1 MDVILNNILR
11 DPRYHDLLAIL
22 KGTKNG
28 IVYGAKLRF
37 SHALV
42 MSFLF
47 HNSKKGSRWPHIL
60 RSTKQHAKSLGLFV
74 FIYKSLLVLLKHA
87 AKLAGSATARSASL
101 SSVKNDVTS
110 NKNPLDAFIAGLVAG
125 YIVFGRPTKSAG
137 LNSINQQMVLYV
149 FSRVVL
155 GFANL
160 ALRHFLASKKVVNSS
175 AQRQRDY
182 LNSGFISNSTWAVFA
197 SLSWACV
204 MCLFRIDSTLLQNS
218 MVHSMKYLY
227 VDSEFWTS
235 ILDF

>member
-1 MDVILNNILR
+1 MDNIINNILQ
-11 DPRYHDLLAIL
+11 DPRFHDILAIV

-47 HNSKKGSRWPHIL
+47 HNSKKGSRWKHIL
-60 RSTKQHAKSLGLFV
+60 KSTKQHAKSLGLFV
-74 FIYKSLLVLLKHA
+74 FLYKTILVLLKHA
-87 AKLAGSATARSASL
+87 AKLTGTTARRSDL
-101 SSVKNDVTS
+101 SSVKSDVIG
-110 NKNPLDAFIAGLVAG
+110 NKNPFDAFIAGLVAG
-125 YIVFGRPTKSAG
+125 YVVFGRPSKSAG

-149 FSRVVL
+149 FSRVIL
-155 GFANL
+155 GFANV
-160 ALRHFLASKKVVNSS
+160 ALRHFMSTNKVTNNN
-175 AQRQRDY
+175 AQNKHKY
-182 LNSGFISNSTWAVFA
+182 LNSYFISNSTWAVFA

-204 MCLFRIDSTLLQNS
+204 MYLFRVDSTLLQNS

-235 ILDF
+235 VLDF

>member
-11 DPRYHDLLAIL
+11 DPRYQDILAIL

-47 HNSKKGSRWPHIL
+47 HNNKKGSRWPHIL

-87 AKLAGSATARSASL
+87 AKLTSGATARSA
-101 SSVKNDVTS
+101 SSVKNDVTG
-110 NKNPLDAFIAGLVAG
+110 NKNPVDAFIAGLVAG
-125 YIVFGRPTKSAG
+125 YVVFGRPTKSAG

-160 ALRHFLASKKVVNSS
+160 ALRHFLASKKVANSS
-175 AQRQRDY
+175 AQGDY
-182 LNSGFISNSTWAVFA
+182 LNSRFISNSTWAVFA